1 MPKQL
6 LTGTLEEQCE
16 FLYSLAREKMAQG
29 NFTGAVYALQEIAKH
44 APNYKDVQA
53 LLSEAKEQKALQRRL
68 LLGGLLGAM
77 IFVGIGTYSSIRND
91 FLLIGLALLGLI
103 VGYGV
108 ANYLNSFR
116 RRHMPGTR
124 I

>member
-1 MPKQL
+1 MPKQM

-16 FLYSLAREKMAQG
+16 FLYSLAQEKMAQG
-29 NFTGAVYALQEIAKH
+29 NFTGAIYALQEVAKH
-44 APNYKDVQA
+44 APNYKDVQG
-53 LLSEAKEQKALQRRL
+53 LLTEAKERKASQRRL
-68 LLGGLLGAM
+68 LLSGILGA
-77 IFVGIGTYSSIRND
+77 IVFVGIGTYANLRND

-116 RRHMPGTR
+116 RHS
-124 I
+124 IHS